1 LDLLKEEFPHLPIVE
16 KPEEVVDREEEED
29 FVEEDFVEEDFV
41 EEDFEEDVVVRTF
54 VFALPAFHHMNDEN
68 DFAEEPLVDDDD
80 NVAEELVVEEED
92 SDDNSSNST

>member
-1 LDLLKEEFPHLPIVE
+1 LALLKEEFPQLPIVE

-29 FVEEDFVEEDFV
+29 FVEEDF
-41 EEDFEEDVVVRTF
+41 VVRTF

-80 NVAEELVVEEED
+80 DNVAEELVVEEED